1 MAVFSSG
8 QCIGIEPQYFDQIFQ
23 AFKRLHGKEYPGSGV
38 GLTICKEIVE
48 SSGGRMW
55 VESELG
61 QGYTFKFTLPAAP
74 RG

>member
-1 MAVFSSG
+1 
-8 QCIGIEPQYFDQIFQ
+8 
-23 AFKRLHGKEYPGSGV
+23 V

-48 SSGGRMW
+48 SSCGRMW

-61 QGYTFKFTLPAAP
+61 KGSTFKFTLPAAA